1 MVNLIVKVYVQEL
14 KPLYQSIFL
23 ALSENLRTIYWI
35 DFYNINS
42 LIDSLKSRKFTDY
55 WNVKTNQMIT
65 IKININQYESY
76 RKLMLKRSIIW
87 EDPYL
92 TMLHRKI
99 IADLDKRTLE
109 LKEIIVEN

>member
-1 MVNLIVKVYVQEL
+1 MVNLKVVIRSGDL

-23 ALSENLRTIYWI
+23 ALSENLDSIYWV

-42 LIDSLKSRKFTDY
+42 LIDSLKSRKFSDY

-87 EDPYL
+87 EDVFFTL
-92 TMLHRKI
+92 INRDVI
-99 IADLDKRTLE
+99 QQLDIQTHE
-109 LKEIIVEN
+109 LKRIIVEN